1 MTASPQTPPQASAHV
16 SPEAS
21 PWSLPLRLLG
31 FIGWFIGQFVLT
43 SLQVV
48 ALIVT
53 PRKQAEPAIVKLSM
67 DELSD
72 TEVTILLALITITPD
87 TLVVAVDRDEG
98 SMFVHGM
105 FVAGNPEAF
114 RASLRV
120 THDRLLFGI
129 RVRPRPSLKRGGVR

>member
-1 MTASPQTPPQASAHV
+1 MTDSPQT

-21 PWSLPLRLLG
+21 AQASPWSVPLRILG

-53 PRKQAEPAIVKLSM
+53 PGKQAEPAIVKLSM

-87 TLVVAVDRDEG
+87 TLVIAVDRDEG

-120 THDRLLFGI
+120 THDRLLFGV
-129 RVRPRPSLKRGGVR
+129 RVRPSRSLKRGGVR

>member
-1 MTASPQTPPQASAHV
+1 MTGSPQTSPQASPQTSLQ
-16 SPEAS
+16 AS

-31 FIGWFIGQFVLT
+31 FLGWFIGQFVLT

-53 PRKQAEPAIVKLSM
+53 PGKQAEPAIVKLSM

-87 TLVVAVDRDEG
+87 TLVIAVNREEG

-105 FVAGNPEAF
+105 FVAGDSEGF
-114 RASLRV
+114 RASLRA
-120 THDRLLFGI
+120 THDRLLFGL
-129 RVRPRPSLKRGGVR
+129 RARPSLSLKQGGVA